1 MMQEQKDTDKT
12 LLVLIKLNQSIILL
26 FSHFKLVL
34 LLYIN

>member
-12 LLVLIKLNQSIILL
+12 LLVLIKPNQSIILL